1 MTFSLTLAKSGML
14 LTPKVNVAGLPQA
27 RTKSDVKSNL
37 VDFVSENQGLVAT
50 YRVDE
55 AKNVSPIINVAIP
68 SGTQQSLGV
77 RTPTSQRVDD
87 PKSRDYEEDSIVGQ
101 TDTFPF
107 EDHPKTAVLLEPSF
121 APSFNESDELQQM
134 QSSHLE
140 RKRRAKSPELK
151 FPTFQKSAN
160 FDTFRP
166 LPRPYFSRD
175 ATSVWPLRSI
185 EESRLLQH
193 FILNLGPWVRFRLHY
208 ILHHHADTA
217 PSLMLAIARDT
228 SQKLRLAWPLLAPC
242 S

>member
-1 MTFSLTLAKSGML
+1 M
-14 LTPKVNVAGLPQA
+14 
-27 RTKSDVKSNL
+27 
-37 VDFVSENQGLVAT
+37 DFVSENEGLVAT

-55 AKNVSPIINVAIP
+55 AKKVSSLLNTAIP
-68 SGTQQSLGV
+68 SGNQHSLGV
-77 RTPTSQRVDD
+77 RTPTGQPADD
-87 PKSRDYEEDSIVGQ
+87 PKSRDYEEESIGSQ

-107 EDHPKTAVLLEPSF
+107 EDHPKTAVLFEPSIT
-121 APSFNESDELQQM
+121 PSFNESDELQQM

-166 LPRPYFSRD
+166 LPRPYFSSD

-193 FILNLGPWVRFRLHY
+193 FILNLGPWVRSLIVLHVGRST
-208 ILHHHADTA
+208 LT
-217 PSLMLAIARDT
+217 PRPV
-228 SQKLRLAWPLLAPC
+228 RCWR
-242 S
+242 